1 MKRSMA
7 AVKNLIWLI
16 AIGLS
21 LAIMAVALVIAA
33 FTRYEGPIQ
42 RGGPALG
49 EEEPAV
55 IAEQGPSTVLVGDG
69 QLHMLT
75 KTDDGGQAYLDRL
88 TLLVDSNLIGLRSYR
103 ILEEMSAS
111 AQVWGSASEDIPAD
125 SLDGIALSFSDGS
138 SLSPA
143 QAVIARRPQILV
155 ISVGSD
161 SLVGVSQERFTEGYK
176 ELIRSIREADPALPI
191 VCCSISSV
199 TVGYSGPSGLTPN
212 DVRNANQWIQ
222 QICTDTGVY
231 YCDAAS
237 AVDDS
242 AGWLMEDYASLNGK
256 ALNSAGVQK
265 VLEYLCNHRIP

>member
-1 MKRSMA
+1 MKRSMNA
-7 AVKNLIWLI
+7 LKNLIWLI

-21 LAIMAVALVIAA
+21 LGAMAVALVIAA
-33 FTRYEGPIQ
+33 FTGYSGPIE

-49 EEEPAV
+49 GQTPEVLTQEQPAM
-55 IAEQGPSTVLVGDG
+55 VLTGDG

-75 KTDDGGQAYLDRL
+75 KTEDGGQAYLDKL

-103 ILEEMSAS
+103 ILEEMSAT

-125 SLDGIALSFSDGS
+125 ALDSISLSFPDGS

-161 SLVGVSQERFTEGYK
+161 GLVGVSQERFVEGYQ
-176 ELIRSIREADPALPI
+176 ELIRSIREADPQLPI
-191 VCCSISSV
+191 ICCSISSV
-199 TVGYSGPSGLTPN
+199 TVGYTGPSGLTPN
-212 DVRNANQWIQ
+212 DVRNANDWIQ

-242 AGWLMEDYASLNGK
+242 AGWLVGDYASLNGK
-256 ALNSAGVQK
+256 AVNSAGIQE
-265 VLEYLCNHRIP
+265 VLEYLCTHMIP